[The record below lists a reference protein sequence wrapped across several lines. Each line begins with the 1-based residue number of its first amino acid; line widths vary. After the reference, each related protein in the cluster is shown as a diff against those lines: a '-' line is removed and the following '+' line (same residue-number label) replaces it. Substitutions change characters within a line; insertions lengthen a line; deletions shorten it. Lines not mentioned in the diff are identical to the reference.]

1 MLTPLLIVVCLSRI
15 EIISIFFINPLKSAV
30 AGLNKKLKWI
40 LILTKHTIKMPS
52 DLIPE
57 QFTDLAME
65 EIVDYLAQ
73 NRERWENKTEE
84 EIDEFKEEV
93 EQMLFN
99 TVVKFETRY
108 DCTTFI
114 DGSADLIFCVVDYV
128 AGMDENYGG
137 LDKSLIAQFNRCWL
151 YTGMEMIRD
160 EWEELIEKAN
170 DNYESDYESDSDDE
184 PMEG

>member
-1 MLTPLLIVVCLSRI
+1 
-15 EIISIFFINPLKSAV
+15 
-30 AGLNKKLKWI
+30 
-40 LILTKHTIKMPS
+40 MPS

-73 NRERWENKTEE
+73 NRERWENKTED

-99 TVVKFETRY
+99 TDIKFVTRY

-114 DGSADLIFCVVDYV
+114 DGSADLIFCIVDYV
-128 AGMDENYGG
+128 AEIDEEFGG
-137 LDKSLIAQFNRCWL
+137 GHDKSLIAQFNRCWL

-170 DNYESDYESDSDDE
+170 DETDTDSETDSDE

>member
-1 MLTPLLIVVCLSRI
+1 M
-15 EIISIFFINPLKSAV
+15 
-30 AGLNKKLKWI
+30 NKKLKWI
-40 LILTKHTIKMPS
+40 LILTKYTIKMPS

-99 TVVKFETRY
+99 TDTKFNNRH
-108 DCTTFI
+108 DCTDFI
-114 DGSADLIFCVVDYV
+114 DDNADLIFFVVDYV
-128 AGMDENYGG
+128 AEIDDEFGG
-137 LDKSLIAQFNRCWL
+137 GQSPSLIAQFNRCWL

-160 EWEELIEKAN
+160 EWEELIEKAT
-170 DNYESDYESDSDDE
+170 DTTDSETDSDEMDTE
-184 PMEG
+184 